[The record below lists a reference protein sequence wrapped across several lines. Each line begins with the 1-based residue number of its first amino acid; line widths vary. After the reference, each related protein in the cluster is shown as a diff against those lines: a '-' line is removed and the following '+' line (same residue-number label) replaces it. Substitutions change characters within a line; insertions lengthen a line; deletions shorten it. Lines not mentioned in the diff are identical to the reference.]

1 MTWDTEEKTGCHAG
15 RKPYCDGREVV
26 TPLREDL
33 NVYQI
38 TEDKRETNSHL
49 ANPINVGKGVL
60 GTYSTLRKILLKHTS
75 QFLALAGTVWRLK
88 VILR

>member
-1 MTWDTEEKTGCHAG
+1 MMLDTEEKMGCHAG

-26 TPLREDL
+26 TPLREDM

-60 GTYSTLRKILLKHTS
+60 GTYSTLMKILLKHTS